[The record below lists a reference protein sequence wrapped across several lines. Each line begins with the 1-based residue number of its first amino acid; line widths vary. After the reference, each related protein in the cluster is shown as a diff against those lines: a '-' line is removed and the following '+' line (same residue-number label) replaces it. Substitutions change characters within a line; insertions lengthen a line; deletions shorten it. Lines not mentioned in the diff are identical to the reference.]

1 MKTRLAVILILAAVA
16 VVAIVLI
23 RFPAPESTPPPSAVP
38 PPAPAPSSAREAVV
52 AYLEALYRKDFRAA
66 YEHLSAGSQ
75 EAHPYDEFLKLCEKG
90 EATNFDLA
98 AAEELRGEDG
108 RVVVTVPLVEDP
120 AEAGFTMVNEDGRWK
135 VVFTTGVPWFP
146 YP

>member
-1 MKTRLAVILILAAVA
+1 MKTRLAVILILAAAV

-23 RFPAPESTPPPSAVP
+23 RFPAPESTPPPSAVR
-38 PPAPAPSSAREAVV
+38 PPAPVPSTAREAVV

-66 YEHLSAGSQ
+66 YEHLSSGSR

-98 AAEELRGEDG
+98 AAEEGPVEEG

-120 AEAGFTMVNEDGRWK
+120 AEAGFTMVNEEGRWK